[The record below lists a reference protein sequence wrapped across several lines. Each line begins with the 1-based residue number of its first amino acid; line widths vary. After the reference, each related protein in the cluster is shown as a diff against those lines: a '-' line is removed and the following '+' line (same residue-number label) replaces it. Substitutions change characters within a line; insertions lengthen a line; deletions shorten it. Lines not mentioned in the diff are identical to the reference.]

1 LHDHE
6 ERERVDRREILRSMT
21 VGMGTAFG
29 VTAVGGSAAAATRD
43 DPRDRE
49 AVIRLTPKDSI
60 QAALDD
66 GVQSLQLSPGD
77 WRITAPIVAR
87 PGASITGSGQSSR
100 LLATEKNLPAVLA
113 IGNGKQ
119 CDGFVVSNL
128 VVNANRLATTG
139 IDLNPVG
146 RGSYYEDE
154 PDPMHRLVNLWVY
167 DAVQD
172 NIWYRGDS
180 RATVTQLVR
189 SRRAGRHAF
198 HCVNSDSWWLA
209 CEGTTTRPG
218 TDSAGFFVGSTN
230 SFFVACKAWY
240 CRDYGYLI
248 RGSRNKFS
256 VCESQDTRS
265 HGWFIEYDKNVFNG
279 CVADSA
285 GFHDV
290 GGTPKT
296 ADGFYVVGDNESQ
309 ALIGCQA
316 FDRLRSPHQRYGF
329 NVPASMVDEGRLV
342 APTGFGNLGGLV
354 NRRS

>member
-1 LHDHE
+1 
-6 ERERVDRREILRSMT
+6 VDRREVLRSIT

-29 VTAVGGSAAAATRD
+29 VTAVGGSAAAEVSKE
-43 DPRDRE
+43 PRDRE

-66 GVQSLQLSPGD
+66 GVQSVHLSPGD
-77 WRITAPIVAR
+77 WKITAPIVAR
-87 PGASITGSGQSSR
+87 PGASVTGSGQSSR
-100 LLATEKNLPAVLA
+100 LVATAAGLPAVLA

-128 VVNANRLATTG
+128 VVNANKLATTG

-172 NIWYRGDS
+172 NVWYRGDA
-180 RATVTQLVR
+180 RATVSQLVR

-198 HCVNSDSWWLA
+198 NCANADSWWIA
-209 CEGTTTRPG
+209 CEGTTLQAG
-218 TDSAGFFVGSTN
+218 IGSAGFFIGSTN
-230 SFFVACKAWY
+230 CFYVACKAWY
-240 CRDYGYLI
+240 CRDYGYYVK
-248 RGSRNKFS
+248 GTRNKFS

-265 HGWFIEYDKNVFNG
+265 HGWYVEFDKNVFNG
-279 CVADSA
+279 CVADTA

-290 GGTPKT
+290 GGKPNS
-296 ADGFYVVGDNESQ
+296 ADGFYVVNDNESQ
-309 ALIGCQA
+309 AMIGCQA
-316 FDRLRSPHQRYGF
+316 FDRFGSPQQRYGF

-342 APTGFGNLGGLV
+342 APTGYGNAAGLV
-354 NRRS
+354 YRRP